1 MTKPNPVRVLIA
13 DDHPI
18 VRMGLVS
25 LLKAN
30 RSMNVS
36 ATAEDG
42 ESAVRLAAETHP
54 DVCVVDLMMPGMD
67 GVETT
72 RRLIAQDP
80 SAKVMI
86 LTSFTTA
93 LDISRAI
100 EAGARGAVT
109 KTTEFADIVGFI
121 SRVADG
127 ERVFSDDI
135 ARILSA
141 PNPPA
146 CGLTPRQ
153 LSILAEIVNGKAN
166 KHIAEALGISL
177 DVVKKHVTSI
187 CEKLGAANRAE
198 AVAIALRKHLLK
210 I

>member
-1 MTKPNPVRVLIA
+1 MSKAKSVRVLIV

-30 RSMNVS
+30 RAMNVV

-42 ESAVRLAAETHP
+42 ETAIRLTAETHP
-54 DVCVVDLMMPGMD
+54 DVIVVDLMMPGMD

-72 RRLIAQDP
+72 RRLLAQDP

-93 LDISRAI
+93 VDISRAI
-100 EAGARGAVT
+100 EAGARGVVT
-109 KTTEFADIVGFI
+109 KTTEFADIVEDI
-121 SRVADG
+121 TRVANG
-127 ERVFSDDI
+127 ERVYSDDI

-141 PNPPA
+141 PQPPN

-153 LSILAEIVNGKAN
+153 MSILVEIVNGKTN
-166 KHIAEALGISL
+166 KHIADALGISL
-177 DVVKKHVTSI
+177 DVVKKHVAAI

-198 AVAIALRKHLLK
+198 AAALALK
-210 I
+210 KQLIEL

>member
-1 MTKPNPVRVLIA
+1 MSKTTPIRVLIA

-30 RSMNVS
+30 RSMNVV

-54 DVCVVDLMMPGMD
+54 DVCVVDLMMPDMD

-72 RRLIAQDP
+72 RRLLAQDP
-80 SAKVMI
+80 SVRVMV
-86 LTSFTTA
+86 LTSFATA
-93 LDISRAI
+93 HDISRAL
-100 EAGARGAVT
+100 EAGVRGAVT
-109 KTTEFADIVGFI
+109 KTTEFDDIVDSI
-121 SRVADG
+121 ARVADG
-127 ERVFSDDI
+127 ERVYSDDI
-135 ARILSA
+135 TRILSA
-141 PNPPA
+141 AEPPA

-153 LSILAEIVNGKAN
+153 LSILAEIVNGKTN
-166 KHIAEALGISL
+166 KEIAETLGISL
-177 DVVKKHVTSI
+177 DVVKKHVGSI

-198 AVAIALRKHLLK
+198 AAVLALKRQLLRP
-210 I
+210 

>member
-1 MTKPNPVRVLIA
+1 MSKPKSVRVLIV

-30 RSMNVS
+30 RAMNVV

-42 ESAVRLAAETHP
+42 ETAIRLTAETHP
-54 DVCVVDLMMPGMD
+54 DVIVVDLMMPGMD

-72 RRLIAQDP
+72 RRLLAQDP

-93 LDISRAI
+93 VDISRAI
-100 EAGARGAVT
+100 EAGARGVVT
-109 KTTEFADIVGFI
+109 KTTEFADIVEDI
-121 SRVADG
+121 TRVANG
-127 ERVFSDDI
+127 ERVYSDDI

-141 PNPPA
+141 PQPPN

-153 LSILAEIVNGKAN
+153 MSILVEIVNGKTN
-166 KHIAEALGISL
+166 KHIADALGISL
-177 DVVKKHVTSI
+177 DVVKKHVAAI

-198 AVAIALRKHLLK
+198 AAALALK
-210 I
+210 KQLIEL

>member
-1 MTKPNPVRVLIA
+1 MSKPKSVRVLIV

-30 RSMNVS
+30 RAMNVV

-42 ESAVRLAAETHP
+42 ETAVRLAAETHP
-54 DVCVVDLMMPGMD
+54 DVIVVDLMMPGMD

-72 RRLIAQDP
+72 RRLLAQDP

-93 LDISRAI
+93 VDISRAI
-100 EAGARGAVT
+100 EAGARAAVT
-109 KTTEFADIVGFI
+109 KTTEFADIVEDI
-121 SRVADG
+121 TRVANG
-127 ERVFSDDI
+127 ERVYSDDI

-141 PNPPA
+141 PKPPN

-153 LSILAEIVNGKAN
+153 MSILVEIVNGKTN
-166 KHIAEALGISL
+166 KHIADALGISL
-177 DVVKKHVTSI
+177 DVVKKHVAAI

-198 AVAIALRKHLLK
+198 AAALALK
-210 I
+210 KQLIEL

>member
-1 MTKPNPVRVLIA
+1 MSKTTPIRVLIA

-30 RSMNVS
+30 RSMNVV

-54 DVCVVDLMMPGMD
+54 DVCVVDLMMPGLD
-67 GVETT
+67 GIATT
-72 RRLIAQDP
+72 HRLLEQDP
-80 SAKVMI
+80 SVKVMI
-86 LTSFTTA
+86 LTSFATA
-93 LDISRAI
+93 RDISRAFD
-100 EAGARGAVT
+100 AGACGAVT
-109 KTTEFADIVGFI
+109 KTTEFAEIVEDI

-127 ERVFSDDI
+127 ERVCSDDI
-135 ARILSA
+135 AHILSA
-141 PNPPA
+141 AETSA

-153 LSILAEIVNGKAN
+153 MSILAEIVNGKTN
-166 KHIAEALGISL
+166 KEIAKALGISL
-177 DVVKKHVTSI
+177 DVVKKHVGSI

-198 AVAIALRKHLLK
+198 AAVLALKKQLIGL
-210 I
+210 